1 MYYGGVV
8 DQTRAKWPAAPHRVH
23 LKAKAGHCPP
33 GAPLR
38 ITGLLVVKMCPIEKP
53 VIKC

>member
-8 DQTRAKWPAAPHRVH
+8 DQTRAKWPAAPQREH

-33 GAPLR
+33 GNSTENNWSA
-38 ITGLLVVKMCPIEKP
+38 GG
-53 VIKC
+53 